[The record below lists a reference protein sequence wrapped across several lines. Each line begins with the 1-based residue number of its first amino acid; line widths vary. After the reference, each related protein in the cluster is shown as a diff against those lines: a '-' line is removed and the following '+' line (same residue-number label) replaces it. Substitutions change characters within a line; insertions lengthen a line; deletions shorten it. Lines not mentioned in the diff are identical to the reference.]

1 MFVTRAIVDRLDC
14 GLASNHRALCCGS
27 IAHGFRRRGCLR
39 RDVLAV
45 SGGASSGWAANQTVV
60 ICMLGQNSSNNGFSA
75 LREKVCVNPCV

>member
-39 RDVLAV
+39 CDVLAV
-45 SGGASSGWAANQTVV
+45 SGASSGRAANQTVAF
-60 ICMLGQNSSNNGFSA
+60 CMSGPKLV
-75 LREKVCVNPCV
+75 K